1 MGKEAQIYLSGEATK
16 LVIDNYLRSLTYG
29 SKYVFQTLP
38 KLLTLWLEHASIVD
52 QPIDPKR
59 GDNEEFQR
67 HTKAQRQKS
76 LDEMHAQLK
85 KYISSRLQPALLFT
99 ILPQVVARICHP
111 NSTVHDLLT
120 RIVVK
125 AVHCFPQQG
134 LWTVLAVV
142 KSSNKERASRGYTC
156 LKRIT
161 EYTNKHKAESPPDIH
176 RMINQGQ
183 KFSEELLQLCLAR
196 VEERVPKVNLA
207 RNLGFN
213 HKVAPCRLVVP
224 FQAMLIPS
232 LPTSH
237 DSEYLKGFRPFPRDP
252 TTIDAVLDEATIL
265 HSAQQP
271 RKISIRGSD
280 GKIYNALCKP
290 KDDLR
295 KDQRLMEFNNMINRF
310 LKRDVES
317 SKRRMYIKTYAVTP
331 LNEECGLIEWVDN
344 LRTLRDI
351 VTKLLRE
358 RGAAPN
364 YTEIKHYLDEICAD
378 RSMAK
383 LPLFTTKIL
392 AKIPPVLHEWFIEMF
407 PETEAWFAA
416 RLRYTRSTAV
426 MSMVGYVLGLG
437 DRHGENLSFEEG
449 TGGILHVD
457 FNCLFDKGQTLAK
470 PEVVPFRL
478 TQNMIDA
485 FGAYGYNGP
494 FRRTCEITLRL
505 LRQNEDALMTIL
517 ETFLHDPTTDFIG
530 KRRRTHVNVPDTPAG
545 VLEDVRNKLRGFMSK
560 QPIPLSVDGQV
571 DELIIQAT
579 DKANL
584 AKMYIGWC
592 AFF

>member
-1 MGKEAQIYLSGEATK
+1 M
-16 LVIDNYLRSLTYG
+16 V
-29 SKYVFQTLP
+29 
-38 KLLTLWLEHASIVD
+38 
-52 QPIDPKR
+52 
-59 GDNEEFQR
+59 
-67 HTKAQRQKS
+67 TKAVQS
-76 LDEMHAQLK
+76 
-85 KYISSRLQPALLFT
+85 
-99 ILPQVVARICHP
+99 
-111 NSTVHDLLT
+111 
-120 RIVVK
+120 
-125 AVHCFPQQG
+125 FPQQG

-142 KSSNKERASRGYTC
+142 KSSNKDRALKGQAC
-156 LKRIT
+156 LSKIQDYSSKVKKDTT
-161 EYTNKHKAESPPDIH
+161 EIR
-176 RMINQGQ
+176 RMILQGQ
-183 KFSEELLQLCLAR
+183 KFSDELLSLCLAR
-196 VEERVPKVNLA
+196 VEDRASKVTLA

-232 LPTSH
+232 LPVIQ
-237 DSEYLKGFRPFPRDP
+237 DSEHLKGFRPFPRDP
-252 TTIDAVLDEATIL
+252 TTIEAVLDEAQIL
-265 HSAQQP
+265 NSLQKP

-331 LNEECGLIEWVDN
+331 LNEECGIIEWVDN

-351 VTKLLRE
+351 IVKHLRE
-358 RGAAPN
+358 RRIAPN
-364 YTEIKHYLDEICAD
+364 YTEIRHYLDEICAD
-378 RSMAK
+378 KTFSK
-383 LPLFTTKIL
+383 LSLFNTKIL
-392 AKIPPVLHEWFIEMF
+392 TKLPAVLHEWFIEMF
-407 PETEAWFAA
+407 PETESWFTA
-416 RLRYTRSTAV
+416 RLRYTRSSAV

-437 DRHGENLSFEEG
+437 DRHGENLLFEEG

-457 FNCLFDKGQTLAK
+457 FNCLFDKGQTFEK

-478 TQNMIDA
+478 THNMIDA

-494 FRRTCEITLRL
+494 FRRTCEITLGL

-571 DELIIQAT
+571 DELIVQAT
-579 DKANL
+579 DKKNL
-584 AKMYIGWC
+584 ASMYVGWC